1 MELIDI
7 SENLK
12 VSAGEYIYHRPTEQ
26 IVVCGGFNRDSDLI
40 TAMARGSILR
50 DKISNFQKI
59 KMTREERKAQKAGGC
74 KGCKK

>member
-12 VSAGEYIYHRPTEQ
+12 VSAGEYIYHRPTKQ
-26 IVVCGGFNRDSDLI
+26 VVVCGGFSRDNDLI
-40 TAMARGSILR
+40 TALARGSILR

-59 KMTREERKAQKAGGC
+59 NMTGKEMRAHRTSGC
-74 KGCKK
+74 KSCK